1 MLCTERRGKILKHAD
16 LWRAIDRLA
25 EKHGMSVSGLARRSG
40 LDPTTFNKSKRIT
53 KEGKQRWPSTESIS
67 KVLTATGDSLAEF
80 VAQMGEGN
88 ASVLAQRIPVIG
100 YAQAGD
106 KGYFDDAGYPTGS
119 GWDEVLFPQI
129 GDLHVFA
136 LEISGDSM
144 EPIYRDGDT
153 IVVSPAA
160 GIRRGDRVVVRTRDG
175 EVMAKELARQ
185 SARKVELVSLNEAH
199 PDRTLNVEEI
209 DWIARIVWASQ

>member
-1 MLCTERRGKILKHAD
+1 MLKHAD
-16 LWRAIDRLA
+16 VWRAIDRLA
-25 EKHGMSVSGLARRSG
+25 AKHGMSASGLARRSG

-67 KVLTATGDSLAEF
+67 KVLAATGDSLAEF
-80 VAQMGEGN
+80 VAQMGEEN
-88 ASVLAQRIPVIG
+88 ASVLAQRVPVIG
-100 YAQAGD
+100 YAQAGEN
-106 KGYFDDAGYPTGS
+106 GYFDDAGYPTGS

-129 GDLHVFA
+129 GDTHAFA
-136 LEISGDSM
+136 LEISGASM

-160 GIRRGDRVVVRTRDG
+160 DIRRGDRVVVRTKGG

-185 SARKVELVSLNEAH
+185 SARKIELTSLNKKQ
-199 PDRTLNVEEI
+199 PDRDLGVEEI
-209 DWIARIVWASQ
+209 DWMARIIWASQ